1 MTLEW
6 KKDFL
11 TGLYWQDEQHKE
23 LFKRADR
30 FVRAVDERHA
40 ALEALELFAFLD
52 EYIVTHLDAEEQAM
66 TTHNYPAV
74 IEHLAEHT
82 AFIEDVARLKKQ
94 LTTTNAADCSIALSA
109 LSTRVCDWFFDHI
122 TTVDKEM
129 GEFIRKA
136 EARTRA
142 KA

>member
-6 KKDFL
+6 KKTFL
-11 TGLYWQDEQHKE
+11 TGLNWQDEQHRE

-30 FVRAVDERHA
+30 FVRAVDEHHA
-40 ALEALELFAFLD
+40 ALEALKLFAFLD
-52 EYIVTHLDAEEQAM
+52 EYIVEHLDAEEQAM

-94 LTTTNAADCSIALSA
+94 LAEQSAADCSAALAALSK
-109 LSTRVCDWFFDHI
+109 RVSDWFSHHI
-122 TTVDKEM
+122 HSVDKEL

>member
-6 KKDFL
+6 KKTFL
-11 TGLYWQDEQHKE
+11 TGLYWQDEQHRE

-30 FVRAVDERHA
+30 FMRAVDEHYGVD
-40 ALEALELFAFLD
+40 EALKLFAFLD
-52 EYIVTHLDAEEQAM
+52 EYIVVHLDEEERAM
-66 TTHNYPAV
+66 TTHDYPAV
-74 IEHLAEHT
+74 IMHLAEHT

-94 LTTTNAADCSIALSA
+94 LVAPGAADCSAVLAALSKKV
-109 LSTRVCDWFFDHI
+109 TDWFFNHI
-122 TTVDKEM
+122 ASVDKEL